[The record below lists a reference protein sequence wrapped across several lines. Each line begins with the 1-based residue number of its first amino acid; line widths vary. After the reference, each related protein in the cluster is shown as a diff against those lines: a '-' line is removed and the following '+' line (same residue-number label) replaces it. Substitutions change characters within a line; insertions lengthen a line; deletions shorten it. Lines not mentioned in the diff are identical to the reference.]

1 MKADVAASPG
11 PFREF
16 AGLSL
21 PVGNRQR
28 VEWPF
33 GGRHYR
39 GRQVTT
45 LAWAN
50 RMRVIRIA
58 QPQTGVY
65 SGDPRTAI
73 STGVSQNGIHGK
85 KRACRN
91 PVAPAY
97 AAAAIF

>member
-1 MKADVAASPG
+1 
-11 PFREF
+11 
-16 AGLSL
+16 
-21 PVGNRQR
+21 
-28 VEWPF
+28 
-33 GGRHYR
+33 
-39 GRQVTT
+39 
-45 LAWAN
+45 
-50 RMRVIRIA
+50 MRVIRIA

-85 KRACRN
+85 KGACRN